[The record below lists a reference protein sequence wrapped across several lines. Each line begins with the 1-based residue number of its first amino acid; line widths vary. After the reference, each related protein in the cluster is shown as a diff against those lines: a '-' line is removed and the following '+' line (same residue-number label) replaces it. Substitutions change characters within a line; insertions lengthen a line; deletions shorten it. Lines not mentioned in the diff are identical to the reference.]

1 MFYLVPSSAL
11 TLYPI
16 PEPFFRTVPST
27 IVPEGFSS
35 SCQNCPLL
43 QHALLVGRG
52 VWKKGRVVI
61 AYAPISAV
69 INFEHQIPTQ
79 DRETASQR
87 SGSDLSKTEARFD
100 WDEGLS
106 RFCIP
111 NVARSPASFPATRTP
126 LWTFSMIFV
135 NLKNEKRLNHNHQRE
150 KIN

>member
-1 MFYLVPSSAL
+1 MFYLVPSSAH

-27 IVPEGFSS
+27 IAPAGCSEGFSS
-35 SCQNCPLL
+35 SCRNCPLL
-43 QHALLVGRG
+43 HQRTTERDGKL
-52 VWKKGRVVI
+52 GRVVI

-69 INFEHQIPTQ
+69 INFEHQTPTQ

-111 NVARSPASFPATRTP
+111 NVARPPQTSLPHVFHCEPFR
-126 LWTFSMIFV
+126 
-135 NLKNEKRLNHNHQRE
+135 
-150 KIN
+150 